1 MSFIGN
7 VLIVILLLVL
17 VWIIVY
23 NSWVLTYTYDV
34 LKKICDDNVKCGIS
48 ESEIR
53 VLQTICIISISIS
66 IGSLGFMSGG
76 GNVLLFSNISFIYL
90 ILFLQLGVV
99 IYNKVVLD
107 SHKNVECPVD
117 KNLTLVNNITLGVVL
132 VLIAIVIFSHLSNKK
147 LKNLKK

>member
-17 VWIIVY
+17 VWIVIY

-34 LKKICDDNVKCGIS
+34 LKKICDENVKCGIS

-66 IGSLGFMSGG
+66 IGSLGFMLGG

-107 SHKNVECPVD
+107 SHKSVECPVD
-117 KNLTLVNNITLGVVL
+117 KNLTVVNNVTLGIIL
-132 VLIAIVIFSHLSNKK
+132 VLIAIVMLSHLNNKK
-147 LKNLKK
+147 AKK

>member
-7 VLIVILLLVL
+7 VLIVILILVL
-17 VWIIVY
+17 VWIVVY

-34 LKKICDDNVKCGIS
+34 LKKICDENVKCEIS
-48 ESEIR
+48 NSEIR

-66 IGSLGFMSGG
+66 IGSLGFMLGG
-76 GNVLLFSNISFIYL
+76 GNVLLFSSIYFIYL

-117 KNLTLVNNITLGVVL
+117 KNLTLVNNITLGIIS
-132 VLIAIVIFSHLSNKK
+132 VLIAIVMLSHLNNKK
-147 LKNLKK
+147 AKN

>member
-23 NSWVLTYTYDV
+23 NSWVLNYTYDI
-34 LKKICDDNVKCGIS
+34 LKKICDENINCGIS

-66 IGSLGFMSGG
+66 IGSLGFMLGG
-76 GNVLLFSNISFIYL
+76 GNVLLFSNISFMYL
-90 ILFLQLGVV
+90 IFFLQLGVV
-99 IYNKVVLD
+99 IYNKVVFD
-107 SHKNVECPVD
+107 SHKATKCPVD
-117 KNLTLVNNITLGVVL
+117 KNLTLVNNVTLGIIS
-132 VLIAIVIFSHLSNKK
+132 VLIAILIFSHLNSTKK
-147 LKNLKK
+147 K

>member
-7 VLIVILLLVL
+7 VLIVILILVL
-17 VWIIVY
+17 VWIVVY

-34 LKKICDDNVKCGIS
+34 LKKICDENVKCGIS

-66 IGSLGFMSGG
+66 IGSLGFMLGG

-107 SHKNVECPVD
+107 SHKNVKCPVD
-117 KNLTLVNNITLGVVL
+117 KNLTVVNNVTLGIIL
-132 VLIAIVIFSHLSNKK
+132 TLIAIVIFSHLSNKK
-147 LKNLKK
+147 VKNLKK

>member
-7 VLIVILLLVL
+7 VLIVVLLLVL
-17 VWIIVY
+17 VWIVVY

-34 LKKICDDNVKCGIS
+34 LKKICDKNVKCGIS

-66 IGSLGFMSGG
+66 IGSLGFMLGG

-90 ILFLQLGVV
+90 ILFLQLGIV

-107 SHKNVECPVD
+107 SHKSVECPVD
-117 KNLTLVNNITLGVVL
+117 KNLTLVNNVTLGIIL
-132 VLIAIVIFSHLSNKK
+132 VLIAIVMFSHLSSKK
-147 LKNLKK
+147 VKK

>member
-1 MSFIGN
+1 
-7 VLIVILLLVL
+7 
-17 VWIIVY
+17 
-23 NSWVLTYTYDV
+23 
-34 LKKICDDNVKCGIS
+34 
-48 ESEIR
+48 
-53 VLQTICIISISIS
+53 
-66 IGSLGFMSGG
+66 MSGG

-117 KNLTLVNNITLGVVL
+117 KNLTVVNNVTLGIIL
-132 VLIAIVIFSHLSNKK
+132 TFIAIVIFSHLSNKK

>member
-23 NSWVLTYTYDV
+23 NSWVLNYTYDI
-34 LKKICDDNVKCGIS
+34 LKKICDENINCGIS

-66 IGSLGFMSGG
+66 IGSLGFMLGG

-90 ILFLQLGVV
+90 ILFLQLGIV

-107 SHKNVECPVD
+107 SHKSVECPVD
-117 KNLTLVNNITLGVVL
+117 KNLTLVNNVTLGIIL
-132 VLIAIVIFSHLSNKK
+132 VLIAIVMFSHLSSKK
-147 LKNLKK
+147 VKK